1 MKMKPI
7 SRLQI
12 VVGLSQSST
21 RHQAPKFLSAFGI
34 ALAIGIAL
42 ALPNVARAK
51 SDQHNNRTGQV
62 YFAAR
67 VKAGNPTL
75 GNRVKLCP
83 IPGGGHCPTH
93 RYLVA
98 GDVALVNEVR
108 GTQAH
113 IVFVNR
119 VGKWSEGWLARAQL
133 VRLPVSQE
141 AQSGWAGTWAT
152 DEKEIKIWQSRGD
165 GFLIAQGTAT
175 WGADDPER
183 VQRGAVHLGDFLA
196 KFRPHG
202 DMAAFAEG
210 DETDHETGLLFRDSE
225 GYVHKTL
232 AFEAKRAFICKVR
245 LRKIGIYLVVEDNGN
260 CGGANVTFSDVYR
273 KIGR

>member
-1 MKMKPI
+1 MRATLVPK
-7 SRLQI
+7 
-12 VVGLSQSST
+12 QSST
-21 RHQAPKFLSAFGI
+21 RHQASKLSSAFGI

-67 VKAGNPTL
+67 VEAGNPAL
-75 GNRVKLCP
+75 GDRVRLCP
-83 IPGGGHCPTH
+83 LPGGGRCRTH
-93 RYLVA
+93 HYLVT
-98 GDVALVNEVR
+98 GDVALVTEVR
-108 GTQAH
+108 GTLAH
-113 IVFVNR
+113 IVFVNG

-133 VRLPVSQE
+133 VRLPVSPE

-165 GFLIAQGTAT
+165 GFLIAQGSAT
-175 WGADDPER
+175 WGADDPDR

-210 DETDHETGLLFRDSE
+210 DETDRETGLLFRDSE
-225 GYVHKTL
+225 GNVHKTL
-232 AFEAKRAFICKVR
+232 AFEAKRTFICKVR
-245 LRKIGIYLVVEDNGN
+245 LRKTGIYLIVEDNGN

-273 KIGR
+273 RIRR